1 MGMQKKLMLK
11 ALPPISTI
19 NAPKSGLPLRRAQWH
34 CLRSALSHYE
44 NFLVLGP
51 LTPLRLV
58 PHLSALYAFCR
69 HSDDLA
75 DEIQDPATAL
85 LALDKWTEELQRSLE
100 GHPGHPIT
108 RALSWTTARYEL
120 PSALC
125 FDLLSA
131 FRQDLTV
138 HRFANFTELRDY
150 TRRSADPVGRL
161 VLRLY
166 GYAEADLDALSDSIC
181 TGLQLANFCQDVS
194 SDARR
199 DRLYIPLDECM
210 QFGVDPDDIL
220 HGNFT
225 PALDRLL
232 RYQIVR
238 AYKFLNAGASLPEK
252 LPGKLGLSVRLFLLG
267 GLAIL
272 DQVQRDPPAALS
284 QRVTLNS
291 FQKLGTVIRS
301 FRPIPARTDSS
312 TGARG

>member
-1 MGMQKKLMLK
+1 MLK
-11 ALPPISTI
+11 APPPISTI
-19 NAPKSGLPLRRAQWH
+19 KAPKAGLPLRGAQLH

-75 DEIQDPATAL
+75 DEI
-85 LALDKWTEELQRSLE
+85 LDSEVAQRRLDQWSEELQRSLE

-108 RALSWTTARYEL
+108 RALSWTATRYSL
-120 PSALC
+120 PPNLF

-138 HRFANFTELRDY
+138 HRFPSFTELRDY

-166 GYAEADLDALSDSIC
+166 GYAETDLDVLSDSIC
-181 TGLQLANFCQDVS
+181 TGLQLANFCQDVG
-194 SDARR
+194 SDAKR
-199 DRLYIPLDECM
+199 DRLYLPLDECM
-210 QFGVDPDDIL
+210 QFGVDPDNIL

-225 PALDRLL
+225 PELDHLL
-232 RYQIVR
+232 RFQIVR
-238 AYKFLNAGASLPEK
+238 AYKFLNAGASLPDK
-252 LPGKLGLSVRLFLLG
+252 LPGKLGISVRLFLLG

-272 DQVQRDPPAALS
+272 GQVQKNPQAALS
-284 QRVTLNS
+284 HRVKLNS
-291 FQKLGTVIRS
+291 FQKLGTILRS
-301 FRPIPARTDSS
+301 FRPVQAKGEVS
-312 TGARG
+312 TSRIG

>member
-1 MGMQKKLMLK
+1 MLK
-11 ALPPISTI
+11 APPPISTI
-19 NAPKSGLPLRRAQWH
+19 NAPKSGLPLRGAQLH

-69 HSDDLA
+69 YSDDLA
-75 DEIQDPATAL
+75 DEIQDPAEAQL
-85 LALDKWTEELQRSLE
+85 KLDNWTEELQRSLD

-108 RALSWTTARYEL
+108 RALSWTAARYDL
-120 PSALC
+120 PPDLF

-138 HRFANFTELRDY
+138 HRFASFTDLRDY
-150 TRRSADPVGRL
+150 SRRSADPVGRL

-166 GYAEADLDALSDSIC
+166 GYAEAELDALSDAIC
-181 TGLQLANFCQDVS
+181 TGLQLANFCQDVG

-199 DRLYIPLDECM
+199 DRLYIPMDECM

-220 HGNFT
+220 NGNFT

-232 RYQIVR
+232 RFQIVR
-238 AYKFLNAGASLPEK
+238 AYKFLNAGASLPDK
-252 LPGKLGLSVRLFLLG
+252 LPGKLGISVRLFLLG

-272 DQVQRDPPAALS
+272 GQVQKNPQAALS
-284 QRVTLNS
+284 HRVKLNP
-291 FQKLGTVIRS
+291 FQKLGTVVRS
-301 FRPIPARTDSS
+301 FRPIRPKLILTPA
-312 TGARG
+312 G